1 MRQKKEAN
9 HGSLQKKSDSEGER
23 TVTRW
28 ILCALVLLF
37 ACGPICAG
45 SSAQQPNR
53 KPLVGGGPA
62 ILPKGYLVQE
72 IRDGLYWVSDGAYN
86 TMFLVTSDGVI
97 AIDAPPTLGPNY
109 LKAIAEVTSQ
119 PITYLVYSHEHTDH
133 IGAAYLF
140 PKGVKIVAQKETAE
154 ILALR
159 RDPRRPAPT
168 ITFTDTYT
176 LKLGGQTLVL
186 DDPGINHERGNI
198 FIYAPKQKTLML
210 VDVVYPGYMPYKNMG
225 IAEDIPGYMEVQK
238 KALAYDFST
247 FVGGHV
253 TRLGDRSDVEL
264 STEFTSDLYMTGV
277 SALNS
282 LSLPD
287 FAKTNAAR
295 AKDKW
300 DLHNEYEKA
309 VVDLCYN
316 ELLPRW
322 QDRLADSP
330 TYLRDNCWAM
340 MESIIVTLPPENSL
354 NVRPQ

>member
-1 MRQKKEAN
+1 M
-9 HGSLQKKSDSEGER
+9 
-23 TVTRW
+23 TRW
-28 ILCALVLLF
+28 SICVLVLLIGCS
-37 ACGPICAG
+37 AIGAG
-45 SSAQQPNR
+45 SGAQEPNS
-53 KPLVGGGPA
+53 KPQVGNAPA
-62 ILPKGYLVQE
+62 IQPKGYLVQE

-86 TMFLVTSDGVI
+86 TMFLVTSAGVI

-109 LKAIAEVTSQ
+109 LKAITEVTSQ
-119 PITYLVYSHEHTDH
+119 PLAYLVYSHEHTDH

-140 PKGVKIVAQKETAE
+140 PKGVSIVAQKETAE
-154 ILALR
+154 ILAQR
-159 RDPRRPAPT
+159 KDPRRPVPT

-186 DDPGINHERGNI
+186 EYPGINHERGNI

-210 VDVVYPGYMPYKNMG
+210 VDVVYPGYMPYKNLG
-225 IAEDIPGYMEVQK
+225 IAEDISACMEVQK
-238 KALAYDFST
+238 RALAYDFST

-264 STEFTSDLYMTGV
+264 SIEFTSDLYKTAV

-287 FAKTNAAR
+287 FAKTDASR

-300 DLHNEYEKA
+300 NLHNEYEKA

-322 QDRLADSP
+322 QDRLADSQ

-340 MESIIVTLPPENSL
+340 MESIIVTLSPGDSFS
-354 NVRPQ
+354 VRPK

>member
-1 MRQKKEAN
+1 MKRRKEAK
-9 HGSLQKKSDSEGER
+9 HGSLQGKSDSEGER
-23 TVTRW
+23 PVTRW
-28 ILCALVLLF
+28 SLCALVLLC
-37 ACGPICAG
+37 ACAVICAG
-45 SSAQQPNR
+45 SDAQQPSR
-53 KPLVGGGPA
+53 KPSVGGGPA

-72 IRDGLYWVSDGAYN
+72 IRDRLYWVSDGTYN
-86 TMFLVTSDGVI
+86 AMFLVTSDGVM

-119 PITYLVYSHEHTDH
+119 PISYLIYSHEHADH

-140 PKGVKIVAQKETAE
+140 PKGVRIVAQKETAE

-159 RDPRRPAPT
+159 KDPRRPVPT
-168 ITFTDTYT
+168 ITFTATYT

-186 DDPGINHERGNI
+186 DYPGINHERGNI

-210 VDVVYPGYMPYKNMG
+210 VDVVYPGYMPYKNLG

-238 KALAYDFST
+238 RALAYDFLT
-247 FVGGHV
+247 LVGGHV

-264 STEFTSDLYMTGV
+264 SVEFASDLYKTAV
-277 SALNS
+277 SVLNS

-300 DLHNEYEKA
+300 DLHNEYERA
-309 VVDLCYN
+309 VVDLCYS

-340 MESIIVTLPPENSL
+340 MESAIVTLPPNNSL
-354 NVRPQ
+354 KVRPK

>member
-1 MRQKKEAN
+1 M
-9 HGSLQKKSDSEGER
+9 S
-23 TVTRW
+23 RW
-28 ILCALVLLF
+28 ILCASILF
-37 ACGPICAG
+37 LGCGMMCARLNG
-45 SSAQQPNR
+45 QETSR
-53 KPLVGGGPA
+53 KPQAGGGPA
-62 ILPKGYLVQE
+62 IPAKAYMVQE
-72 IRDGLYWVSDGAYN
+72 IREGLYWVSDGAYN
-86 TMFLVTSDGVI
+86 TLFLVTSEGVI
-97 AIDAPPTLGPNY
+97 AIDAPPTLGANY
-109 LKAIAEVTSQ
+109 LKAISEVTSQ

-140 PKGVKIVAQKETAE
+140 PKSVKIVAQKETAE
-154 ILALR
+154 ILAQR
-159 RDPRRPAPT
+159 HDGRRPVPT

-186 DDPGINHERGNI
+186 DYPGVNHERGNI

-210 VDVVYPGYMPYKNMG
+210 VDVVYPGYMPYKNLG
-225 IAEDIPGYMEVQK
+225 IAEDIPGYMEIHK

-253 TRLGDRSDVEL
+253 TRPGDRSDVQI
-264 STEFTSDLYMTGV
+264 SMEFASDLYKTAA
-277 SALNS
+277 SALSS
-282 LSLPD
+282 LTLAD
-287 FAKTNAAR
+287 FTTANAAR

-309 VVDLCYN
+309 VVDRCYN

-340 MESIIVTLPPENSL
+340 MESIIVTLQPETASGSS
-354 NVRPQ
+354 R

>member
-1 MRQKKEAN
+1 M
-9 HGSLQKKSDSEGER
+9 
-23 TVTRW
+23 TRW
-28 ILCALVLLF
+28 ILHAPLLLYG
-37 ACGPICAG
+37 CGVICAG

-53 KPLVGGGPA
+53 KPSVEGGPA
-62 ILPKGYLVQE
+62 ILLVQE

-86 TMFLVTSDGVI
+86 TMFLVTSEGVI

-140 PKGVKIVAQKETAE
+140 PKGVRIVAQKETAK
-154 ILALR
+154 ILGLR
-159 RDPRRPAPT
+159 RDPRRPVPT

-186 DDPGINHERGNI
+186 DYPGINHERGNI

-210 VDVVYPGYMPYKNMG
+210 VDVVYPGYMPYKNLG
-225 IAEDIPGYMEVQK
+225 IAEDIRGYTEVQK
-238 KALAYDFST
+238 GALAYDFST

-264 STEFTSDLYMTGV
+264 SIEFTSDLYKTAA
-277 SALNS
+277 SALNL

-287 FAKTNAAR
+287 FAKTNAGS

-322 QDRLADSP
+322 QYRLADSP

-340 MESIIVTLPPENSL
+340 IESIIVTLPPGNSL
-354 NVRPQ
+354 NVRPK